1 MNDTDYFASRKTRG
15 AEPEVLDADM
25 RPSDIAD
32 ILRRL
37 KFDVDDEWCLIGLD
51 RPVRDY
57 SVRMLTAARR
67 K

>member
-1 MNDTDYFASRKTRG
+1 
-15 AEPEVLDADM
+15 VLDADM